1 MVLLQNFFKQFTA
14 ETKQKLVI
22 CISCSLPA
30 SWQVPTRQ
38 TIFILHECFA
48 HLIIIVFHIM
58 STSLNWIPSR
68 SDIRCISNLWW
79 WSQCA
84 YVNVFESEFLS
95 YLTVRAQCREMF
107 PIGWKMAAGAAAGLT
122 LPRTESF
129 PCLFNAIK
137 WVIEQLNGV
146 IMMSN

>member
-30 SWQVPTRQ
+30 SWQVATRQ

-95 YLTVRAQCREMF
+95 YLTVRAQCRENVPYWLKDGSRGSCRTDPAKDGELPM
-107 PIGWKMAAGAAAGLT
+107 PVQCHKMGHWTA
-122 LPRTESF
+122 
-129 PCLFNAIK
+129 K
-137 WVIEQLNGV
+137 WSHYDE
-146 IMMSN
+146 